1 MWLTDGHMFT
11 IRKCIERLW
20 NKYGYSFGIETI
32 NTSRHSRVVPNPIVD
47 QTRQSLYLFTD
58 QNGAKTQQFNLG
70 RPTFLYGL
78 DMGFPPPPSPCRRLL
93 PQAKTKF
100 FSSVIGQFDL
110 VLFIIHCTGWKA
122 AEVQQWHFSK
132 NGSGLTLDSSIPRL
146 IEAFITPSS
155 RQLHSSYLV
164 CDYRRRNK
172 EWRPSIYS
180 RKWK

>member
-32 NTSRHSRVVPNPIVD
+32 NTSRHSRVVPDPIVD

-58 QNGAKTQQFNLG
+58 QNGAETQQFNLG
-70 RPTFLYGL
+70 RPTFLYSLYMGL
-78 DMGFPPPPSPCRRLL
+78 PAPPSPCRRLL

-146 IEAFITPSS
+146 I
-155 RQLHSSYLV
+155 
-164 CDYRRRNK
+164 
-172 EWRPSIYS
+172 
-180 RKWK
+180 